1 MSGEIVKEWH
11 FWLVSIATGAFM
23 AFAYDV
29 VRLFRRLVRHGRFAV
44 DLEDILYWTACFGLS
59 FTLLYYGN
67 NGVIRFAAV
76 FGAAVG
82 MFAYV
87 VTVGR
92 FFVRVCFFVIDQ
104 TVGALLRLI
113 RKIIRKICRILKP
126 IKCLIVKFYYKI
138 KHFFISLLQKIRL
151 TCISNRH
158 KMKVHKHN
166 GAKNKKGEMAD
177 ARKGG
182 RRKAH
187 KGRQERTVK
196 RHQSFSAPEMR
207 TVWE

>member
-23 AFAYDV
+23 AFVYDV
-29 VRLFRRLVRHGRFAV
+29 VRLFRRLIRHGRFAV

-82 MFAYV
+82 MLVYV

-92 FFVRVCFFVIDQ
+92 FFVRVSFFIIDK
-104 TVGALLRLI
+104 TIGALFRLI
-113 RKIIRKICRILKP
+113 RKIIRKICKILKP
-126 IKCLIVKFYYKI
+126 IKFFIVKIYYKS
-138 KHFFISLLQKIRL
+138 KRFFISLLQKIRL
-151 TCISNRH
+151 TCTSNRH

-177 ARKGG
+177 GRKDG
-182 RRKAH
+182 RGKPKRTKTS
-187 KGRQERTVK
+187 KKKPSKNTRVSPRQK
-196 RHQSFSAPEMR
+196 
-207 TVWE
+207 